1 MAAISV
7 IVPVYNGEAY
17 IESCLRTIRKQTLK
31 DLEIIFV
38 DDGSTDHTLEYLRK
52 YEADDIKVFTQENAG
67 AGGARN
73 HALKY
78 ATGEFVIFLDVD
90 DCWADCDTLKQLYEK
105 AKANDALICGG
116 AMINLEKPSESADKY
131 AFRQEGFVS
140 FADYQ
145 FDFGFTRFIFS
156 RRLLEEHQI
165 RFPAYRIY
173 EDPVFLTRAMIA
185 AQRFYAVP
193 EVVYLCSGSHQTVL
207 NASKTVDYL
216 HGLTDNLHL
225 SARHGYARLHRILFD
240 RLTTTASYYAECNLR
255 DGGDPLHRAL
265 IDANAAID
273 IPLLQQTGL
282 EIVETYVIPALCTVW
297 RASANYL
304 RLRRSLDPRH
314 WLHHF
319 RRN

>member
-17 IESCLRTIRKQTLK
+17 IESCLRTIREQTLK

-52 YEADDIKVFTQENAG
+52 YETDDIKVFTQENTG

-73 HALKY
+73 HALKH

-90 DCWADCDTLKQLYEK
+90 DCWADSNTLKLLYEK

-116 AMINLEKPSESADKY
+116 AMINLEKPSESAVKY

-140 FADYQ
+140 FTDYQ

-193 EVVYLCSGSHQTVL
+193 EVVYLCSGSHQTIL

-216 HGLTDNLHL
+216 HGLTENLHL
-225 SARHGYARLHRILFD
+225 SARHGFAQLPRVLFD
-240 RLTTTASYYAECNLR
+240 RLTTAASYYAECNLLE
-255 DGGDPLHRAL
+255 GGDPLHRAL
-265 IDANAAID
+265 IDANGALDID
-273 IPLLQQTGL
+273 LLRESGL
-282 EIVETYVIPALCTVW
+282 EIDETYVLPALRTVW
-297 RASANYL
+297 RASLTYL
-304 RLRRSLDPRH
+304 RLRTALDPSH
-314 WLHHF
+314 WLKRF
-319 RRN
+319 RGN